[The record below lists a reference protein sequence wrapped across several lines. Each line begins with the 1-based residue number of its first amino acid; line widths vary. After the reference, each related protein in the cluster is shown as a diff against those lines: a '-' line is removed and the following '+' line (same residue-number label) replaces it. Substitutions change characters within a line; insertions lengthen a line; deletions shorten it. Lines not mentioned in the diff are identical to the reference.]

1 MKVTADGTI
10 STHTKVDHYPY
21 SLAIDAEDNL
31 YILHNELISNQS
43 RSVPAVL
50 KFNQAT
56 GEPRPS
62 SPLPLTSLLDFHS
75 PHFGGIA
82 VNANGTS
89 LYATDHNVRCP
100 LSVHNTVHGVH
111 LGFPYYKNKIEN
123 TLTTETNSPHPDPP
137 LTTTPVT
144 PSTST
149 VTSSN
154 RQTSHWKKNLTLG
167 GLVLAG
173 TTATGLYLTNSIVN
187 TYTNPNA
194 PSRDHWDPAVESW
207 LPGWMRTTTDDLQ
220 EQYPSQNLS
229 KS

>member
-1 MKVTADGTI
+1 MKVTEDGVITTHAEMDRYPRSLTI
-10 STHTKVDHYPY
+10 DK
-21 SLAIDAEDNL
+21 EDNV
-31 YILHNELISNQS
+31 YILNGKVICLTGGSGIPSS
-43 RSVPAVL
+43 RSIMLPESQPTSRL
-50 KFNQAT
+50 KYAHCQTVN
-56 GEPRPS
+56 
-62 SPLPLTSLLDFHS
+62 PLLQ
-75 PHFGGIA
+75 GIA
-82 VNANGTS
+82 VSPMGTS
-89 LYATDHNVRCP
+89 LFATDENAGALYHF
-100 LSVHNTVHGVH
+100 HNTVHGFH

-154 RQTSHWKKNLTLG
+154 RQTSHWKRNLTLG

-173 TTATGLYLTNSIVN
+173 TTATGLYLTNSIVD

-207 LPGWMRTTTDDLQ
+207 LPGLDAHHYRR
-220 EQYPSQNLS
+220 
-229 KS
+229 